1 MNKKSDISIA
11 GPGYLN
17 AIVEDNVDFISCG
30 IKEVTETGIIDN
42 NGVLREVDA
51 IICAT
56 GFD

>member
-1 MNKKSDISIA
+1 MIRNFNILAA
-11 GPGYLN
+11 GPGYLK

-30 IKEVTETGIIDN
+30 IKEVTKTGVIDN